1 MRYSRHRGTRYFSGY
16 FPPGVKWLLLANVAV
31 YLAGFFSMLLWGR
44 DPFRLFGLVPY
55 QVVSGYLWQPFTY
68 LFLHG
73 GLWHIVFNMLA
84 LWFFGPTLE
93 RDWGTKRFLQY
104 YFLCGVGAAIC
115 VIALAFVVDAWRGIP
130 TEAGLRTIGASGAL
144 FGILLAYGVLY
155 PNAMVLYDFLFPIKA
170 KYFVLIV
177 GAIAFLGSLTPGQGI
192 SHVAHLGGMLFGY
205 AYLKSPHRRPWNP
218 LPSMRQQVEN
228 WRLRRARRK
237 FQVYLRKRDGGPDRR
252 VN

>member
-1 MRYSRHRGTRYFSGY
+1 MRYSSYRGSRYFSGY
-16 FPPGVKWLLLANVAV
+16 FPPGVKWLLISNVGI
-31 YLAGFFSMLLWGR
+31 YLIGFFTALLLGV
-44 DPFRLFGLVPY
+44 DPFRGFGLVPA

-68 LFLHG
+68 MFLHG

-93 RDWGTKRFLQY
+93 RDWGTRRFLQY

-115 VIALAFVVDAWRGIP
+115 VIVLAFVVDSWRGVHGEIF
-130 TEAGLRTIGASGAL
+130 LRTIGASGAL

-155 PNAMVLYDFLFPIKA
+155 PNATVLYNFLFPIKA

-205 AYLKSPHRRPWNP
+205 AYLKSPRRSWNP
-218 LPSMRQQVEN
+218 FSSVRQAVED
-228 WRLRRARRK
+228 WKLRRARRK
-237 FQVYLRKRDGGPDRR
+237 FQVYLRKRGGGPDRW